1 MPHNQAA
8 LFDRKARTWV
18 LCDGVAGRGPGSCM
32 AGPVCGTNVL
42 VLELRDP
49 AAQLFC
55 CGEPMMPAKPI
66 RCSTEVQPA
75 DEGLGMQE
83 GCLYRDE
90 RSGVAV
96 RCTRTGTGSAAV
108 DGRPLVPLRFP

>member
-8 LFDRKARTWV
+8 LSDRKACTWV
-18 LCDGVAGRGPGSCM
+18 LPGGVATRGAGSCM
-32 AGPVCGTNVL
+32 ACPVCGTNVL
-42 VLELRDP
+42 VLGLRDP

-75 DEGLGMQE
+75 DGGLGMQE

-90 RSGVAV
+90 RSGAAV
-96 RCTRTGTGSAAV
+96 RCTRTGAGSAAV
-108 DGRPLVPLRFP
+108 DGRPLVPLRVP